1 MRRVPRLGTFVL
13 VLVLA
18 TIMFS
23 CATFKENTYKSLY
36 SAGVTYDVA
45 MKVAVDLKN
54 EGKISEPQWVVVM
67 TIANDYYV
75 AYHVAVDAFETYIK
89 TDATADKDK
98 LAVALADMS
107 GKLSKIVD
115 YVNRLQGG
123 V

>member
-1 MRRVPRLGTFVL
+1 MRVVPRLGTFVL
-13 VLVLA
+13 VLVALA
-18 TIMFS
+18 FMVS

-45 MKVAVDLKN
+45 MKTAVDLKG
-54 EGKISEPQWVVVM
+54 EGKISDAQWVVVM
-67 TIANDYYV
+67 AVANDYYV

-89 TDATADKDK
+89 TDTAEDKDK
-98 LAVALADMS
+98 LAVALADVA

-115 YVNRLQGG
+115 YVNRLRGG